1 MNPHP
6 RPVLRDATHAELDDV
21 RRLAAAPGSR
31 RERVAVMMRTWQE
44 RIVSDLEALDGQGRF
59 REHSWDRPGGGGGRA
74 RVIEHGGVFER
85 GGVNVSAVHGKRAPD
100 AIAKQHDGVA
110 GQPYFATGLSMVL
123 HPVNPHV
130 PSFHANVRYFEI
142 GLGENSGVWWF
153 GGGADLTPN
162 YPQAEDAVAFHNEL
176 DAFCGRH
183 AQLDY
188 DTVKAV
194 CDDYFTVRHRNEMRG
209 IGGIFYDELSTP
221 GAGDF
226 EADFAA
232 SEDLLSTLMPA
243 YLPVAERHARDPY
256 DDAQVTWQR
265 IRRGRYVEFNLVYD
279 RGTRFGLETRGN
291 IEAILMSM
299 PAHASWAF
307 DHQPEAGSNEALAL
321 PYFQPRRY
329 AGRDAADVQAEI
341 EAAAQSSASTS
352 PTSLT

>member
-1 MNPHP
+1 MNPNARRAP
-6 RPVLRDATHAELDDV
+6 RDATEPQIDDM
-21 RRLAAAPGSR
+21 RALAAAPGSR

-44 RIVSDLEALDGQGRF
+44 RIVSQLEVLDGQSRF
-59 REHSWDRPGGGGGRA
+59 KEHAWDRPGGGGGRA
-74 RVIEHGGVFER
+74 RVIEQGGVFER
-85 GGVNVSAVHGKRAPD
+85 GGVNVSAVHGERAPD

-123 HPVNPHV
+123 HPINPHV

-142 GLGENSGVWWF
+142 GLGEQSGVWWF

-162 YPQAEDAVAFHNEL
+162 YPQAADAVAFHDEL
-176 DAFCGRH
+176 KAFCDRH
-183 AQLDY
+183 PQPDY
-188 DTVKAV
+188 DTIKAV

-221 GAGDF
+221 GSGDF

-243 YLPVAERHARDPY
+243 YLPIAERHVADPY
-256 DDAQVTWQR
+256 DDSQVHWQR

-299 PAHASWAF
+299 PGNASWAF
-307 DHQPEAGSNEALAL
+307 DHHPEPGTPEANAL
-321 PYFQPRRY
+321 PYFQPRAY
-329 AGRDAADVQAEI
+329 AGRTAADVEH
-341 EAAAQSSASTS
+341 EVLTAAHSTPSST
-352 PTSLT
+352 